1 MSGPTQLRR
10 RLLREAVDE
19 NLSTIE
25 GKPAPRRDP
34 GRRTQAGPGRWL
46 LIVAAAAAAAAALWY
61 FASTSRQS
69 PVAPA
74 AAVIAK
80 PAAAP
85 ASPPPEDPASQLT
98 FPAPR
103 PIDPRVFSF
112 EVRRITLDPGHGGD
126 DHGTRSGELSE
137 KDLTLD
143 IARRLRTELERE
155 DLEQGSFEVHL
166 TRDGD
171 DTLSLRERAE
181 LANRLKSDLFVSIHI
196 NWLATR
202 QVRGVETYYL
212 GPTEDPELTALA
224 RIENRQSGYSLAEMR
239 GILDRIYTDFLQ
251 SQSHGLARRIQRAL
265 FASLLSVNPELRDRG
280 VKTAPFV
287 VLVSAEMPA
296 ILAEVSCL
304 SNQQEVELLTRP
316 LYREHIAQALAR
328 GIRRYADDVNQ
339 TGEKEADG

>member
-1 MSGPTQLRR
+1 MSRPSQLRR

-25 GKPAPRRDP
+25 GRPVPRRPSARPARTGPGPWLALAGALAAAVALYLALAARQDP
-34 GRRTQAGPGRWL
+34 GTPD
-46 LIVAAAAAAAAALWY
+46 AAAA
-61 FASTSRQS
+61 
-69 PVAPA
+69 VATVDA
-74 AAVIAK
+74 F
-80 PAAAP
+80 P
-85 ASPPPEDPASQLT
+85 ASPPAEDPASQLT

-112 EVRRITLDPGHGGD
+112 EVRRITLDPGHGGE
-126 DHGTRSGELSE
+126 DHGTTSGELAE

-143 IARRLRTELERE
+143 IARRLRDQLQRGELGES
-155 DLEQGSFEVHL
+155 SFEVHL

-171 DTLSLRERAE
+171 DTLTLRERAE
-181 LANRLKSDLFVSIHI
+181 LANRVQSDLFVSIHI
-196 NWLATR
+196 NWLSTR
-202 QVRGVETYYL
+202 QVRGIETYYL

-239 GILDRIYTDFLQ
+239 GILERIYTDFLQ
-251 SQSHGLARRIQRAL
+251 SQSHRLARRIQRAL

-304 SNQQEVELLTRP
+304 SNQHEVELLDRP
-316 LYREHIAQALAR
+316 LYRAHIAQALAR